1 MQTVAMD
8 PLEQLTKHVRGAVGS
23 RAALCRTERFDE
35 LVRLVVRHWPHRH
48 LEAIERAGGRS
59 HAAIDHAMAL
69 MRCQVREQWEARRGV
84 GPLWQLLL
92 AGTVNAIGGVLLD
105 LWFGDLRMR
114 ILMRGLSRRAAA
126 AEHNKPE

>member
-8 PLEQLTKHVRGAVGS
+8 PLEQLTKHVRGAVGN

-48 LEAIERAGGRS
+48 LEAIERAGGRN
-59 HAAIDHAMAL
+59 HAGVKHAMAL
-69 MRCQVREQWEARRGV
+69 MRCQVREQWEARQGI

-92 AGTVNAIGGVLLD
+92 AGTVTAIGEVLLD

-126 AEHNKPE
+126 VDREKPE